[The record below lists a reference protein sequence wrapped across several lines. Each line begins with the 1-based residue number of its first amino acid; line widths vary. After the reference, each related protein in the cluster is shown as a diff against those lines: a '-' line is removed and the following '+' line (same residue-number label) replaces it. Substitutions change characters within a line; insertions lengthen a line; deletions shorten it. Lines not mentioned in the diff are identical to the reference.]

1 MLDHNPET
9 EPEAMVLASE
19 ELSTVEAMP
28 TTATEEVTVPEADR
42 VLPCGHTQ
50 AQHDAGPAG
59 YARMFLNLAADH
71 FDLHAEQ
78 DGWPGDVRE
87 QASKWT
93 ADEMAVLAQ
102 LATAFTTLTPGGVE
116 AAITALVDKGYV
128 QVPLAVRLIEQGG
141 ANHPVARVVL
151 NTLMA
156 AMDTEEA
163 LGLLGL
169 LIAGANMYGVTA
181 DDLRQVQTAWDN

>member
-9 EPEAMVLASE
+9 EPEAMALASE
-19 ELSTVEAMP
+19 ELSTVEDTL

-78 DGWPGDVRE
+78 DGWPVDVRE
-87 QASKWT
+87 RASKWT
-93 ADEMAVLAQ
+93 TDEMAVLSQ
-102 LATAFTTLTPGGVE
+102 LATAFITLTPGGVE
-116 AAITALVDKGYV
+116 AAIAALVDKGYGRA
-128 QVPLAVRLIEQGG
+128 PLVVRIIERGG
-141 ANHPVARVVL
+141 ANHPLARVVL
-151 NTLMA
+151 NTLMEG
-156 AMDTEEA
+156 MDTEEA
-163 LGLLGL
+163 LALLGL

-181 DDLRQVQTAWDN
+181 DDLRLAQTAWDN